1 MIAHSAGVQLESKAQ
16 GGILKGLS
24 RSLLGGGS
32 FFVTTYTAPEHG
44 GWVDVAGLLPGD
56 IVPITITPGRPF
68 FLRRGSWIANSP
80 VSRSIPSGAGMT
92 NLFGG
97 EGGFGLRAS
106 GEDADDLLA
115 SQTPH
120 ASRGW

>member
-16 GGILKGLS
+16 GGVLKGLS

-56 IVPITITPGRPF
+56 TVPI
-68 FLRRGSWIANSP
+68 A
-80 VSRSIPSGAGMT
+80 IPEAAV
-92 NLFGG
+92 LPAP
-97 EGGFGLRAS
+97 R
-106 GEDADDLLA
+106 
-115 SQTPH
+115 
-120 ASRGW
+120 